1 MIVAVGEHGAA
12 GTVTVGPGVAVAVA
26 VAEGSARHV
35 SEGTGRV
42 AVGPTAAGPV
52 VVGVRPA
59 VGPVAVGEVALAP
72 GITAVEDAVAV
83 CTPGV
88 IVGGLSMDAGVEPGW
103 VDAAVTGLTTA
114 TAEDPAGRGLFG
126 ADAGRAEAGRAVTPW
141 R

>member
-1 MIVAVGEHGAA
+1 VIVAVGEHGAA
-12 GTVTVGPGVAVAVA
+12 GAVTVGPGVAVAMP

-42 AVGPTAAGPV
+42 AVGPV
-52 VVGVRPA
+52 VVGVGTPA
-59 VGPVAVGEVALAP
+59 VGPVAAGEVAVAP
-72 GITAVEDAVAV
+72 GIPAVEVGVAV
-83 CTPGV
+83 CPPGV
-88 IVGGLSMDAGVEPGW
+88 IAGGLSMDAGVEPGW

-126 ADAGRAEAGRAVTPW
+126 TDAGRADAGRAVTPW